1 MDQKEDLNY
10 SFEEIEDEEISK
22 NIERYSKN
30 NLKSQELM
38 LEWESKIDVSTIKLD
53 SESRFPLKI
62 FNSDYFQKSFENFQY
77 EYSKVKV

>member
-22 NIERYSKN
+22 NIERYSRN